1 MKYHE
6 ITFTLLR
13 LFSNW
18 YYSYSDNDVTS
29 RNNKMLTDIATSE
42 DLENDNLKSSRREGR
57 FAWYYM
63 TTTLTSTS
71 TSTSYSTTYTSMPL
85 NLDFL

>member
-1 MKYHE
+1 
-6 ITFTLLR
+6 
-13 LFSNW
+13 
-18 YYSYSDNDVTS
+18 
-29 RNNKMLTDIATSE
+29 MLTDIATSE

-85 NLDFL
+85 NLDLKYKLQPNYMYYNLLFNYPK